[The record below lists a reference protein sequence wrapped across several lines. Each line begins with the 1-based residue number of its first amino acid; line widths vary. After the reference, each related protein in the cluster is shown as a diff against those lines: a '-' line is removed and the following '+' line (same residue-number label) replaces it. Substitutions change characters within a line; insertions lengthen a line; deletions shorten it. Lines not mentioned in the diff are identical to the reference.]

1 MDLSVF
7 ILGLS
12 ESSILRTGKKDER
25 ISFLSN
31 EVVDRK
37 LMDFLDLQEL

>member
-37 LMDFLDLQEL
+37 LMDFLGLQEL